1 MMDDSTK
8 LYSESDLEAFR
19 LKFRK
24 EALKACEDATQKGY
38 LEGSTTKKDEI
49 MYTFLIFMS
58 HEQCKIIILIE
69 NYKARLPSGEL
80 LPNHYH
86 KVLTIQLRRHFL

>member
-1 MMDDSTK
+1 MNDESAK

-38 LEGSTTKKDEI
+38 LEGSITKKDEI
-49 MYTFLIFMS
+49 TYAYMFIT
-58 HEQCKIIILIE
+58 
-69 NYKARLPSGEL
+69 A
-80 LPNHYH
+80 
-86 KVLTIQLRRHFL
+86 